1 MIGILFELKSLG
13 GFVCHQLV
21 TVVFSFLGLFFFFGV
36 RFLWVLF
43 IRSFSLKAI
52 VSLKLSWFKL
62 QIILQTQMFI
72 VGV

>member
-13 GFVCHQLV
+13 GFVSHCGVL
-21 TVVFSFLGLFFFFGV
+21 FSGLFFFLVF
-36 RFLWVLF
+36 FLWVLF
-43 IRSFSLKAI
+43 IRSFSLNAI
-52 VSLKLSWFKL
+52 ISLKLSWFKL

>member
-1 MIGILFELKSLG
+1 MIGILLELKSLG
-13 GFVCHQLV
+13 GFVSHCGVL
-21 TVVFSFLGLFFFFGV
+21 FSGLFFFGV
-36 RFLWVLF
+36 FFLWVLF

>member
-13 GFVCHQLV
+13 GFVSHFFLV
-21 TVVFSFLGLFFFFGV
+21 F
-36 RFLWVLF
+36 FLWVLF

-52 VSLKLSWFKL
+52 ISLKLSWFKL

>member
-13 GFVCHQLV
+13 GFVSHCGVL
-21 TVVFSFLGLFFFFGV
+21 FSGVFFGGF
-36 RFLWVLF
+36 FLWVLF

-52 VSLKLSWFKL
+52 ISLKLSWFKL

>member
-13 GFVCHQLV
+13 GFVSHCGVL
-21 TVVFSFLGLFFFFGV
+21 FSGLLFFFWCF
-36 RFLWVLF
+36 FLWVLF

-52 VSLKLSWFKL
+52 ISLKLSWFKL